1 MQKNSG
7 LVPGEISS
15 NALKLLTI
23 LLAGSILL
31 VPPSVWP
38 QRAQPTNCV
47 TGTLN
52 APIRL
57 DVFSDF
63 QCPACRTFYLDVI
76 TQVVAEYGSTGKI
89 CILYHELPLNAHQY
103 SRKAASYS
111 LAAQRLGRKQWLA
124 VMDRLYRA
132 QPLWAVD
139 GDIDRALEGAVSAED
154 MARIRKIAA
163 EPSIEDAIIRA
174 IALGDKREV
183 GSTPTVFVTVDKKVQ
198 KVERVMPYQV
208 WKDYLDKVIQ

>member
-1 MQKNSG
+1 
-7 LVPGEISS
+7 
-15 NALKLLTI
+15 
-23 LLAGSILL
+23 
-31 VPPSVWP
+31 
-38 QRAQPTNCV
+38 
-47 TGTLN
+47 
-52 APIRL
+52 
-57 DVFSDF
+57 
-63 QCPACRTFYLDVI
+63 
-76 TQVVAEYGSTGKI
+76 VVAEYGSTGKI

-183 GSTPTVFVTVDKKVQ
+183 GSTPTVFVTVDKSVQ